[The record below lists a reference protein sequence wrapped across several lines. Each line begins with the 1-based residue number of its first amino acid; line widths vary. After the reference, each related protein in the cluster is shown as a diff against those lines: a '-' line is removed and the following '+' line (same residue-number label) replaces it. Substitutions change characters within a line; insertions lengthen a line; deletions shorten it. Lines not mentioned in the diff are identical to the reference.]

1 MLQFEESLRNVDDS
15 QGLHQ
20 QAKARATIVYYSS
33 RMEAVSDLN
42 RGTALFADLGVFPQA
57 WREGNDSV
65 ANFMLQKITGAC
77 GIGSV

>member
-42 RGTALFADLGVFPQA
+42 RGTALFGDLGVFPQA

-65 ANFMLQKITGAC
+65 ANFMLQKITGVC
-77 GIGSV
+77 FIGSV

>member
-1 MLQFEESLRNVDDS
+1 VLQFEESLRNVDDS

-33 RMEAVSDLN
+33 RMEAVSDWN
-42 RGTALFADLGVFPQA
+42 RAALFADLGVFPQA

-65 ANFMLQKITGAC
+65 ANFMLQKITGAWC
-77 GIGSV
+77 IGPV